1 MQLRVT
7 AANGYARQT
16 AMPRIQR
23 DSIPVAERL
32 IVALDVPT
40 VDAAR
45 ELVERLGEAASFY
58 KIGKQLIYAGGLD
71 LVRELKANGKRVFL
85 DAKLYDIPNTVES
98 AVQSILKLGADFL
111 TVHAERSVVR
121 AAVAGRGDAD
131 LRILAVTVLTSMAP
145 EDLEEMGIGLSL
157 AYVTAR
163 RAETAVVLGADGLIC
178 SAQEATDIRSIVGQ
192 SSLLVCPGI
201 RPAGAS
207 SDDQSRIATPA
218 AAIQAGAD
226 YLVVGRPITQ
236 AKDPKAAAKAITA
249 EIEVVL

>member
-1 MQLRVT
+1 MAPIDR
-7 AANGYARQT
+7 AE
-16 AMPRIQR
+16 
-23 DSIPVAERL
+23 IPPDERL
-32 IVALDVPT
+32 IVALDVAT
-40 VDAAR
+40 VEAAR
-45 ELVERLGEAASFY
+45 ELIGRLGDSVRFY

-71 LVRELKANGKRVFL
+71 LVRELKAAGKRVFL

-98 AVQSILKLGADFL
+98 AVQSILALGADFL

-121 AAVAGRGDAD
+121 AAVTGRADAD

-178 SAQEATDIRSIVGQ
+178 SAQEAKDIRSIVGKDC
-192 SSLLVCPGI
+192 LLVCPGI

-207 SDDQSRIATPA
+207 TDDQARIATPA

-236 AKDPKAAAKAITA
+236 AEDPEAAAVEIQA
-249 EIEVVL
+249 EIQSAG